1 MNHHSELSEVFR
13 PHLQWHR
20 ARLDFLAAFVLA
32 LIRVRSVN
40 LAQIAVALNPWVHIA
55 SNYRRCQRFLAGFS
69 FDQETI
75 GRLILQ
81 LLYQIRLVRHR
92 TVTN

>member
-1 MNHHSELSEVFR
+1 MHHHSELSEVFR

-20 ARLDFLAAFVLA
+20 ARLDFLAALVLA

-69 FDQETI
+69 FGQETI
-75 GRLILQ
+75 GRLILHKT
-81 LLYQIRLVRHR
+81 RSKSWS
-92 TVTN
+92 